1 MSQTDFIDLQ
11 RQLSGWKQSGKSKLE
26 ELKQD
31 LSHAHSERDEVK
43 QKEVVGAIK
52 ELKNRYRKARFAD
65 LLVNNITSE
74 KEITPR
80 PYLQSVN
87 VRFIVLDEERDI
99 IRKISDGMMIQKET
113 GKGIDILE

>member
-31 LSHAHSERDEVK
+31 LSHAHSDRDEAK

-52 ELKNRYRKARFAD
+52 ELKKVSIFLND
-65 LLVNNITSE
+65 LHDLE
-74 KEITPR
+74 KLR
-80 PYLQSVN
+80 L
-87 VRFIVLDEERDI
+87 
-99 IRKISDGMMIQKET
+99 
-113 GKGIDILE
+113 